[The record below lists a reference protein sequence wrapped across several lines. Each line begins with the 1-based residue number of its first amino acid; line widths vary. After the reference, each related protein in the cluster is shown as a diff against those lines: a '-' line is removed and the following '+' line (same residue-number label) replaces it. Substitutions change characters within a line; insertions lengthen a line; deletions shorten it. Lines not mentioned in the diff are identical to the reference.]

1 MVASGFKSQ
10 FTKLIVAKGKKD
22 RYEEQ
27 LREEIREP
35 STSSLTESDIATS
48 FESEQLSS
56 EIGSESSSSRTDEK
70 KPKIDIVEDNNAA
83 DRKLTMR
90 RLDTTNL
97 LAESYGNKSG
107 SPKAFKNKLTDKVM
121 AKEESKRTSSED
133 SMVPFKIKTKRKLTT
148 KKSIVDKRISK
159 MLTQYKKNT
168 SEIKKL
174 GAMQLTS
181 MKTVRFKE

>member
-1 MVASGFKSQ
+1 
-10 FTKLIVAKGKKD
+10 
-22 RYEEQ
+22 
-27 LREEIREP
+27 
-35 STSSLTESDIATS
+35 
-48 FESEQLSS
+48 
-56 EIGSESSSSRTDEK
+56 
-70 KPKIDIVEDNNAA
+70 
-83 DRKLTMR
+83 
-90 RLDTTNL
+90 
-97 LAESYGNKSG
+97 
-107 SPKAFKNKLTDKVM
+107 M

-168 SEIKKL
+168 SEINKL

>member
-1 MVASGFKSQ
+1 
-10 FTKLIVAKGKKD
+10 
-22 RYEEQ
+22 
-27 LREEIREP
+27 
-35 STSSLTESDIATS
+35 
-48 FESEQLSS
+48 
-56 EIGSESSSSRTDEK
+56 
-70 KPKIDIVEDNNAA
+70 
-83 DRKLTMR
+83 MR

-133 SMVPFKIKTKRKLTT
+133 SMVPIKIKQKRKFTT
-148 KKSIVDKRISK
+148 KKSVVDKRVTK

-168 SEIKKL
+168 AEIKKL